1 METVFKAAMFEIT
14 RLVEESFV
22 NEVSRSREQVE
33 TLKKRLQWSE
43 SRRKNQETSDRRLT
57 CTECGKTRSSNEE
70 RVDISSQELEN
81 ERSLKQETVLE
92 GSWRSCDL
100 KTTDTALVKER
111 SEDQTSLR
119 NTGEVWE
126 TLLWSMLRSEIV
138 STFTL
143 YTSEIQVLQT
153 FNEFQSADTED
164 KKLDC
169 ILKEEAFYATADN
182 KELQDGWTLDTEGAE
197 TSDFSAHS
205 FSERELQQIQE
216 DWSSGLDQTT
226 DNEPYADIVD
236 VQGLPYRT
244 RYNTEELSSYSVHE
258 LNMGDLNG
266 LERTEDTLGNAALVG
281 PIQNEQGT
289 AEEVERHHSSSIR
302 SKRGNRGS
310 LPAQVNPARK
320 DMDRDMHC
328 LLINEDGHLQDMNVL
343 MEAAEHRG
351 HSLYVGDT
359 ANDAT
364 GLYKGNAFNHSL
376 ECKDGQVLGDNRA
389 SLNGNPLSYRV
400 SSSAAYT
407 CNQCGKNFTLAC
419 NLKVHQRVHQRE
431 GLHLC
436 SHCGKGYSSFSDLR
450 MHRCSQTGDKPYTC
464 TLCGSKFSRLWNLKL
479 HKRIHTQ
486 EKPHKCTLC
495 NKSFTRAD
503 ILKVHQRTHTGERPY
518 CCGICGLSF
527 KRPDHL
533 RSHQRKHGAD
543 LNNL

>member
-1 METVFKAAMFEIT
+1 MSSVILTFQSQLSGVMETVFKAAMFEIT

-57 CTECGKTRSSNEE
+57 CTECGKPRSSNEE
-70 RVDISSQELEN
+70 RVDISSQESEN
-81 ERSLKQETVLE
+81 QSSLKQETVVE

-100 KTTDTALVKER
+100 KTTDIPLVKER

-119 NTGEVWE
+119 NTEESV
-126 TLLWSMLRSEIV
+126 
-138 STFTL
+138 
-143 YTSEIQVLQT
+143 
-153 FNEFQSADTED
+153 DTDD

-182 KELQDGWTLDTEGAE
+182 KELQDGWTLDTEGPE

-205 FSERELQQIQE
+205 FSERELQQIQD

-244 RYNTEELSSYSVHE
+244 RYNTEELSRYSVHE

-266 LERTEDTLGNAALVG
+266 QERTEDTLGNAALVG
-281 PIQNEQGT
+281 PIQNKQGI

-320 DMDRDMHC
+320 DVDRDMHC

-364 GLYKGNAFNHSL
+364 GLYKGNAFNISL
-376 ECKDGQVLGDNRA
+376 DCKDGQVLGDNRA

-450 MHRCSQTGDKPYTC
+450 THRCSQTGDKPYTC

-495 NKSFTRAD
+495 SKSFTRAD

-518 CCGICGLSF
+518 SCGICGQSF

-543 LNNL
+543 LNNA